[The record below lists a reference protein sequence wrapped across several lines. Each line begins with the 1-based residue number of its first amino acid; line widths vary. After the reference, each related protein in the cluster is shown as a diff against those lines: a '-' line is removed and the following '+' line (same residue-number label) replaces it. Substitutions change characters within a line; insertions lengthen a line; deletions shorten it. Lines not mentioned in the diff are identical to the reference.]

1 MLQFPSNDEG
11 TTTLC
16 ANVPI
21 TDDQLA
27 NEPVEAFSV
36 SFLSISPAGLEGQVR
51 ETCVF
56 IEDDD
61 GMCKVTLTSCVDTQW
76 FILMIQRAG
85 FPLIQALLTST

>member
-1 MLQFPSNDEG
+1 MLEFRSSDEG

-21 TDDQLA
+21 TNDQLG

-36 SFLSISPAGLEGQVR
+36 SFVSISPAGQQGPSR
-51 ETCVF
+51 ETCAF

-61 GMCKVTLTSCVDTQW
+61 GV
-76 FILMIQRAG
+76 
-85 FPLIQALLTST
+85 